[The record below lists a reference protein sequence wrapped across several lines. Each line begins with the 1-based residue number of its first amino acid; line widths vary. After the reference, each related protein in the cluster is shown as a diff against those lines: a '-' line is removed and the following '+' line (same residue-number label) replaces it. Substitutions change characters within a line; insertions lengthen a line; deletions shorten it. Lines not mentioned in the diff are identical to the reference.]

1 MPTNILRCVRRFEL
15 YNGHLQGTPEGPICL
30 VADVAAALGQGP
42 ATSTLRYLSP
52 EEHRTLDVLDALR
65 GDLQALAATVP
76 DLPGLDA
83 DAAGRAVRGAQK
95 HLVQLAALVQAAGRR

>member
-1 MPTNILRCVRRFEL
+1 MPTNNLRGVPRFEL
-15 YNGHLQGTPEGPICL
+15 HNGRLQANPEGPVCR

-65 GDLQALAATVP
+65 ADLQALAATVP

-83 DAAGRAVRGAQK
+83 AAAGRAVRGAQK